1 MLSIVSTYECLLSP
15 PKNLRLQR
23 FFLSVTSFIC
33 KYVESLICLWNWET
47 TQQYFFFFISRVI
60 ISLYLPNA
68 MRSFSWDVFSVPNFL
83 SQNPLLF
90 FRFLPTFHWFL
101 LETHQRQIF
110 FRRLRFSKVA
120 RFFFVFVTKS
130 SVYLSSFY
138 SSTLL
143 SMSSSFLLTS
153 STLSLWFLSFLP
165 LKYKFSCPSNQ

>member
-1 MLSIVSTYECLLSP
+1 MLTVSSEKSSFTKIFSFCNFFYLQVRRILDLSL
-15 PKNLRLQR
+15 KLRNYA
-23 FFLSVTSFIC
+23 TI
-33 KYVESLICLWNWET
+33 YI
-47 TQQYFFFFISRVI
+47 FFISCVI
-60 ISLYLPNA
+60 ISLYLSNA

-83 SQNPLLF
+83 SQNPLLL

-101 LETHQRQIF
+101 LETHQRQIY

-120 RFFFVFVTKS
+120 RFFFVFMTKS